1 MTAMSDTPLQSLQD
15 DVQRLLGRCLLRLQ
29 HYERQLKWIVAHHAV
44 LVSTEPLR
52 ADREARIADTAR
64 KTLGLL
70 VGELLGSG
78 IVTNGTESPAEPTP
92 ALTGTTLSI
101 RMGFQLNLTD
111 TEFAQLTSD
120 LKDLVVLRNTLVHHF
135 IEQHDLGTLDGCHDA
150 RNVLVDDQTRIDHH
164 LRQLNEW
171 GNDLVQLHQQ
181 AAVYFRSDE
190 FRNFI
195 VNGIYP
201 NGTVYWPDAGIVRA
215 LKQAVGV
222 LAVEGWVSVEEAAA
236 WIAQHYP
243 DQLPGAY
250 GCRSW
255 RHVLHEA
262 RIFEIRYFETDGQRS
277 AWYRER
283 RSH

>member
-1 MTAMSDTPLQSLQD
+1 MSDTPLQSLQD